1 MDSENPHNPTS
12 QLRWN
17 SFRMIYGDHRL
28 FIQFNTILE
37 LNNTSLITLNPQRK
51 KRLELIKS
59 LSDSGMSN
67 VEISDYLNSRS
78 LKTPKGKDYY
88 PKIIWV
94 TLKKYNNRLERSRS
108 YKVIRVLERLVVQ
121 KLTILQVEF

>member
-1 MDSENPHNPTS
+1 
-12 QLRWN
+12 
-17 SFRMIYGDHRL
+17 MIYGDHRL

-37 LNNTSLITLNPQRK
+37 LNNTSLITLNPQRTE
-51 KRLELIKS
+51 RLELIKS

-67 VEISDYLNSRS
+67 VQISDHLNSKG

-88 PKIIWV
+88 PKLICV

-108 YKVIRVLERLVVQ
+108 YKVIRVVERLVVQ
-121 KLTILQVEF
+121 KLKIITTQF

>member
-1 MDSENPHNPTS
+1 MLTSRVIWPNP
-12 QLRWN
+12 LRWN
-17 SFRMIYGDHRL
+17 SFRMIYGDYRL

-37 LNNTSLITLNPQRK
+37 LNNTSLITLNPQRTE
-51 KRLELIKS
+51 RLELIKS

-67 VEISDYLNSRS
+67 VQISDHLNSKG

-88 PKIIWV
+88 PKLIWV

-108 YKVIRVLERLVVQ
+108 YKVIRVVERLVVQ
-121 KLTILQVEF
+121 KLKIITTQF

>member
-1 MDSENPHNPTS
+1 
-12 QLRWN
+12 
-17 SFRMIYGDHRL
+17 MIYGDHRL